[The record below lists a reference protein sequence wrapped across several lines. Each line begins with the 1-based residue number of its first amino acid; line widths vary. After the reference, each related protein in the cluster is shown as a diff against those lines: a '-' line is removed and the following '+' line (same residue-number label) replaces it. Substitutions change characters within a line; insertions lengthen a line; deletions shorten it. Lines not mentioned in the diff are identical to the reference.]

1 MSFGLR
7 NALSSLQRLVNH
19 VISGLEGRAVYL
31 DDLVVFSDSRES
43 HLRHL
48 RTVLQRLS
56 DARLT
61 VNLEKCE
68 FAKANVTCHGKVV
81 GNGKVCPVQ
90 EKIQAIQDFPPSD
103 EKKKEL
109 MRFLGL
115 VGYYRS
121 FVVISPQ

>member
-1 MSFGLR
+1 M
-7 NALSSLQRLVNH
+7 NH
-19 VISGLEGRAVYL
+19 VISGLEGLAVYL
-31 DDLVVFSDSRES
+31 DDLVVFSDIWES
-43 HLRHL
+43 HLRCL

-61 VNLEKCE
+61 VNLAKCE
-68 FAKANVTCHGKVV
+68 FAKATVMCHGKVV

-90 EKIQAIQDFPPSD
+90 EKIQAIQDFPPPTT
-103 EKKKEL
+103 KKEL